1 MGALP
6 ILIFYFLLLVETK
19 HYEPPDLKPNKK
31 WPQTEHTMRARVKR

>member
-6 ILIFYFLLLVETK
+6 ILFFYILLLMETK
-19 HYEPPDLKPNKK
+19 YHEMPDLKPARK